1 MKSTVWESD
10 EIGMANSTQP
20 NGVRGPHAR
29 GPQRRSA
36 AGVDEGSPR
45 GVQDSAPI
53 TSQDKIQ
60 RLKQMALRLFRE
72 MQSLSEV
79 HTLNID
85 GGLDF
90 YDEVTR
96 FEIDLITRA
105 LLHTGGHQGRAAH
118 LLNLKVTTLNSKIK
132 HYDIKLEGFAASY
145 PFAGNAEMETR
156 PNA

>member
-1 MKSTVWESD
+1 MV
-10 EIGMANSTQP
+10 NSTQP
-20 NGVRGPHAR
+20 NGDPGPHAR

-36 AGVDEGSPR
+36 AGVDEGGPR

-53 TSQDKIQ
+53 ASQNKIQ
-60 RLKQMALRLFRE
+60 LLKQLAFLLFRE

-79 HTLNID
+79 QTLNID

-105 LLHTGGHQGRAAH
+105 LLHTGGHQGRAAR

-132 HYDIKLEGFAASY
+132 HYDIKLEGFAPGY
-145 PFAGNAEMETR
+145 PFAGNSEAETR
-156 PNA
+156 TPA